1 MEGQLITSLVTVL
14 GMFLANAALIIPLFL
29 WNRSEARA
37 DIRHMDD
44 KLDSNRELVR
54 AIHEEVR
61 DFHLRLYE
69 FEKTKLSK

>member
-1 MEGQLITSLVTVL
+1 MEGSQILTALITVL
-14 GMFLANAALIIPLFL
+14 GTFLANAALIIPLFL
-29 WNRSEARA
+29 WNRAEARA

-69 FEKTKLSK
+69 LEQKRKV